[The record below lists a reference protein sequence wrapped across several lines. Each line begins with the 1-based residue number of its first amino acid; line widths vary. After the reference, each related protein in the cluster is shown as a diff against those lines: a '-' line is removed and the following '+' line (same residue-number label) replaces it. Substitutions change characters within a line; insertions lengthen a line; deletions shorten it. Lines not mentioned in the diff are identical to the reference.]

1 MKITKVVEWKPIYI
15 DLNLMEMLLQPYSL
29 INHFNQDKKKSVNKV
44 QTSSFAYNSMLVQDI
59 NCLNELEQLNEKIV
73 ERLCRDM
80 NKCDQFYNLHQQ
92 QIQVKLRKLIYNIFI
107 YQDLQKIENIKSKL
121 YILKQYSEMLYL
133 ECNLLEQFAQFNEI
147 VIKKVLKKYKKQ
159 VFIQDPYYNLQKMQ
173 SVYNELQ
180 IFNNRQDIQK
190 IQVKLKL
197 LYSRCLSSKQQNK
210 NIRKLKYHNIY
221 KGFTRKEQLLIGL
234 YLGGTFCLFIY
245 IISKRNQLNNNFY
258 KNQFYYDLYFP
269 MFRGIG
275 LMILYYWSLIFCVYC
290 WIKGNV
296 GYRSIFNFQYHSSS
310 INQLI
315 KRAALITLLYFTV
328 LIISLQK
335 ELYLEEEND
344 KKQYLLDYITDKIAY
359 DPAIGPLVLWI
370 IMMLY
375 MIWPSKKY
383 LNAKGRKYFWKIVYT
398 SILAGFFDCPFVN
411 GWSTDQLLSL
421 VLMLKDFGYTVCFYI
436 KYFQN
441 ISDYQ
446 SQATCGDPKNLQI
459 GLIVCLIPIFLR
471 FVQLGRCF
479 YDAGKITKDDIFVVL
494 IYVEVTMVN
503 VFSYLSQFGNSYFI
517 VWIISFCTLA
527 CHAYFWDVKKD
538 WGLFQINSN
547 HKHLRNQLA
556 FKPIFYYIAIVFEFF
571 LRFAWILSISP
582 NMASII
588 HIWSPLFSL
597 IMAILELC
605 RRTVWNIFRIENV
618 HIQNM
623 GDFKAVYP
631 IQLPFE
637 SLIDQQ
643 SYVNIKE
650 LRKTQIDPINIS
662 LLSGTQNQQS
672 VSGQYFQ
679 FRNSL
684 RSDSLEDESKLNQLQ
699 QQEQDLIA
707 ETMFEDRKRESILT
721 MRYSQF
727 KIDHQNEKQTLSKQE
742 LLRDLSIIQEMIKKM
757 N

>member
-1 MKITKVVEWKPIYI
+1 MKIEKVVEWKPIYI
-15 DLNLMEMLLQPYSL
+15 NQTLMEMLIQPFFQ
-29 INHFNQDKKKSVNKV
+29 INLLGQEKKKSINKT
-44 QTSSFAYNSMLVQDI
+44 QSSFAYNSMIIQDM
-59 NCLNELEQLNEKIV
+59 NCGPELEQLNQKLV

-80 NKCDQFYNLHQQ
+80 NKCDLFYNLHKQ

-107 YQDLQKIENIKSKL
+107 YQELQKVQLVKSKL
-121 YILKQYSEMLYL
+121 YILKQYCEMLYL
-133 ECNLLEQFAQFNEI
+133 ECNLLEQFAKYNQI
-147 VIKKVLKKYKKQ
+147 VIQKVLKKYKKQ
-159 VFIQDPYYNLQKMQ
+159 VFIQDPQFNLQKMQ
-173 SVYNELQ
+173 SVNNELQ

-197 LYSRCLSSKQQNK
+197 LYSRCLSTKKQNN
-210 NIRKLKYHNIY
+210 NIKKLKYHNIY

-234 YLGGTFCLFIY
+234 YLGVSFCLLLY
-245 IISKRNQLNNNFY
+245 IISRRNQLNNNFY
-258 KNQFYYDLYFP
+258 QNQFYYDLYFP

-290 WIKGNV
+290 WIKGHV
-296 GYRSIFNFQYHSSS
+296 GYRSIFNFKHHSSS

-315 KRAALITLLYFTV
+315 RRAAFITLLFFSI
-328 LIISLQK
+328 LILSLQK
-335 ELYLEEEND
+335 ELYIEEEKD
-344 KKQYLLDYITDKIAY
+344 SKLYLQDYITDKIVY
-359 DPAIGPLVLWI
+359 DPAIGPLILWI
-370 IMMLY
+370 FMLLY

-383 LNAKGRKYFWKIVYT
+383 LNAKGRKYFWRILYT

-421 VLMLKDFGYTVCFYI
+421 ALMLKDFGYTVCFYI
-436 KYFQN
+436 KYIQDTD
-441 ISDYQ
+441 DYK
-446 SQATCGDPKNLQI
+446 SQATCGDPKNLLI

-471 FVQLGRCF
+471 FVQIGRCF
-479 YDAGKITKDDIFVVL
+479 YDAKKITMDDIFVIM
-494 IYVEVTMVN
+494 IYIEVTMVT
-503 VFSYLSQFGNSYFI
+503 VFSFLSQFGNIYFI
-517 VWIISFCTLA
+517 MWIISFCLLA
-527 CHAYFWDVKKD
+527 CNAYFWDIKKD
-538 WGLFQINSN
+538 WGLFQINS
-547 HKHLRNQLA
+547 KHRYLRNQIA
-556 FKPIFYYIAIVFEFF
+556 FKPIFYYIGIILEFF

-588 HIWSPLFSL
+588 HVWSPLFSL
-597 IMAILELC
+597 LMAILELC

-643 SYVNIKE
+643 SYANIKE
-650 LRKTQIDPINIS
+650 MRKTQIDPINIS
-662 LLSGTQNQQS
+662 LLSGIQNQQS
-672 VSGQYFQ
+672 VAGQYFQ
-679 FRNSL
+679 FRNSI
-684 RSDSLEDESKLNQLQ
+684 RSDSMEDETKLNQLL

-707 ETMFEDRKRESILT
+707 ETMYEDRKRESILI

-727 KIDHQNEKQTLSKQE
+727 KEDNQDEKILSQSELLKDLQGIQE
-742 LLRDLSIIQEMIKKM
+742 LIKKM